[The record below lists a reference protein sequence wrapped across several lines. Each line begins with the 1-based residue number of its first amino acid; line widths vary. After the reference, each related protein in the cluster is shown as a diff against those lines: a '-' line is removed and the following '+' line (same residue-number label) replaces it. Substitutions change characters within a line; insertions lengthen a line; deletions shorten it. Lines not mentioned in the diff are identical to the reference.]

1 VGVVQLTNMIG
12 AIKNPH
18 QCEKDVSMSSSHGK
32 MIALGLFYHNKEG
45 FDERCARAGPE
56 IWLTIHEDG
65 HT

>member
-1 VGVVQLTNMIG
+1 
-12 AIKNPH
+12 
-18 QCEKDVSMSSSHGK
+18 MSSSHGK

-45 FDERCARAGPE
+45 FDERSARAGPE